1 MIKVAFIGAGNM
13 NSAIISGLVAKDH
26 DPYDIMV
33 SNPSQAK
40 RLSLHQQLGIHQT
53 ENNIEA
59 ATFADYIVLGVKPHL
74 ISQVCCEIS
83 EQIDIS
89 KKCFISVAAG
99 TTTQQ
104 IQKALNSPC
113 SVIRSMPNTPSQ
125 LGLGVTG
132 MFACS
137 ETTAEQKAVANQLMS
152 AVGIVKWLK
161 QEADIDHIIAVS
173 GSGPAYFFLFMEA
186 MEKEAI
192 ALGFSNQDSRQIVQ
206 QTALGAVQMVIQNNI
221 PIEQLRDN
229 VTSKG
234 GTTQA
239 ALATFIEGDLNKLVK
254 SAMNSAIQR
263 AKEMAQN
270 ND

>member
-1 MIKVAFIGAGNM
+1 MTKVAFIGAGNM
-13 NSAIISGLVAKDH
+13 NSAIISGLVAQGH

-33 SNPSQAK
+33 SNPSKAK
-40 RLSLHQQLGIHQT
+40 RLALHQQLAIHQT
-53 ENNIEA
+53 GNNIEA

-74 ISQVCCEIS
+74 ISQVCYEIS
-83 EQIDIS
+83 QQIDTS
-89 KKCFISVAAG
+89 EKCFISVAAG

-104 IQKALNSPC
+104 IQKALSSPS

-125 LGLGVTG
+125 IGLGVTG
-132 MFACS
+132 MFACPV
-137 ETTAEQKAVANQLMS
+137 TTAEQKEVANQLMS
-152 AVGIVKWLK
+152 AVGIVKWLTK
-161 QEADIDHIIAVS
+161 EAEIDHIIAVS

-192 ALGFSNQDSRQIVQ
+192 ALGFSNQDSRQMVQ
-206 QTALGAVQMVIQNNI
+206 QTALGAVQMVVKNNI
-221 PIEQLRDN
+221 PIEQLREN

-239 ALATFIEGDLNKLVK
+239 ALATFIEGDLDTLVK

>member
-1 MIKVAFIGAGNM
+1 
-13 NSAIISGLVAKDH
+13 
-26 DPYDIMV
+26 
-33 SNPSQAK
+33 
-40 RLSLHQQLGIHQT
+40 
-53 ENNIEA
+53 
-59 ATFADYIVLGVKPHL
+59 
-74 ISQVCCEIS
+74 
-83 EQIDIS
+83 
-89 KKCFISVAAG
+89 
-99 TTTQQ
+99 
-104 IQKALNSPC
+104 
-113 SVIRSMPNTPSQ
+113 
-125 LGLGVTG
+125 
-132 MFACS
+132 
-137 ETTAEQKAVANQLMS
+137 
-152 AVGIVKWLK
+152 
-161 QEADIDHIIAVS
+161 
-173 GSGPAYFFLFMEA
+173 MEA